1 MLEIVVPLLLL
12 LALMAL
18 GVPVA
23 FSMLLAGVVGML
35 FVSDFGLVEG
45 LLAITPQAVTSTFTY
60 SVIPLFILMAE
71 FLSGSTIASRLFDT
85 ARAWTGRIPGGLAAS
100 TIGAGAAMGTISGSS
115 LATTSTLAR
124 VAVPEMRK
132 AGYSDK
138 LSVSSAASG
147 GVLAAMIPPSI
158 LLLMYGVTT
167 ETSIS
172 QLFAAGILPAILQ
185 AILFIVLIVVW
196 VKVKPGTAPASAAT
210 SWSEKFRSLTS
221 TFPALLLI
229 ILVLGGIYS
238 GIVTVLEAGAIGAFG
253 ALIVGVV
260 FGGLRWK
267 AIREA
272 LQRAVETTAS
282 IFLVIIGAK
291 IFAQYVTL
299 TGITQSLTRVIADAG
314 LAPLL
319 VLMFVILVYLILGMF
334 MDAIGAMLLTLPI
347 FFPLITSLGYDG
359 IWFGIIVVL
368 MIEIGLLTPPLG
380 LNVFVATSVTKADLR
395 DVFGGSMW
403 FVLIS
408 LVTVAIVIA
417 VPQIATLL
425 PSLAP

>member
-1 MLEIVVPLLLL
+1 MLEILIPLLLL
-12 LALMAL
+12 VGLMAF

-23 FSMLLAGVVGML
+23 FAMLLSGAVGML
-35 FVSDFGLVEG
+35 FVSNFSLVEG
-45 LLAITPQAVTSTFTY
+45 LLAITPYATTSTFTY

-71 FLSGSTIASRLFDT
+71 FLSQSTIASRLFVT
-85 ARAWTGRIPGGLAAS
+85 ARAWTGRVPGGLAAS

-132 AGYSDK
+132 AGYDDR

-172 QLFAAGILPAILQ
+172 KLFAAGILPAILQ
-185 AILFIVLIVVW
+185 AVLFIVLIIVW
-196 VKVKPGTAPASAAT
+196 VKVKPGTAPVSAST
-210 SWSEKFRSLTS
+210 SWREKFSSLGS
-221 TFPALLLI
+221 TFPALILI
-229 ILVLGGIYS
+229 VFVLGGIYS

-253 ALIVGVV
+253 ALLVGMA
-260 FGGLRWK
+260 FGGLRWTG
-267 AIREA
+267 IRIA

-299 TGITQSLTRVIADAG
+299 TGITQSLSRIIADAG
-314 LAPLL
+314 LPPLL
-319 VLMFVILVYLILGMF
+319 VLCCVILVYLVLGMF

-380 LNVFVATSVTKADLR
+380 LNVFVATSVSRADLR
-395 DVFGGSMW
+395 DVFSGSIW
-403 FVLIS
+403 FVLVS
-408 LVTVAIVIA
+408 LLTVAIVIA
-417 VPQIATLL
+417 VPSIATFI
-425 PSLAP
+425 PEIAP

>member
-1 MLEIVVPLLLL
+1 M
-12 LALMAL
+12 
-18 GVPVA
+18 
-23 FSMLLAGVVGML
+23 
-35 FVSDFGLVEG
+35 
-45 LLAITPQAVTSTFTY
+45 
-60 SVIPLFILMAE
+60 
-71 FLSGSTIASRLFDT
+71 
-85 ARAWTGRIPGGLAAS
+85 
-100 TIGAGAAMGTISGSS
+100 
-115 LATTSTLAR
+115 
-124 VAVPEMRK
+124 
-132 AGYSDK
+132 
-138 LSVSSAASG
+138 
-147 GVLAAMIPPSI
+147 
-158 LLLMYGVTT
+158 
-167 ETSIS
+167 
-172 QLFAAGILPAILQ
+172 
-185 AILFIVLIVVW
+185 
-196 VKVKPGTAPASAAT
+196 KVKPGTAPASAAT

-253 ALIVGVV
+253 ALIVGVA

-319 VLMFVILVYLILGMF
+319 VLIFVILVYLILGMF

-417 VPQIATLL
+417 VPQFATLL